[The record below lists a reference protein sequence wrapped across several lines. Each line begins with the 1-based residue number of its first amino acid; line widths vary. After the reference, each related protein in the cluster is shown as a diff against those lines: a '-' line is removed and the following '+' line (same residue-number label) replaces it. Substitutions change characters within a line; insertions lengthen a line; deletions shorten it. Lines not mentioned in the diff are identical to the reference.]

1 MDVLSRI
8 AQTKGP
14 DLFRMDGRVALV
26 TGAAGRLGR
35 SMACGLAEAG
45 AHVVLN
51 GRRPEALEDLAGS
64 LRRRGLAASALA
76 FDVTDAQAVDQAVRV
91 LGQQF
96 QRLDVLVN
104 NAYAGPAGSV
114 DHSRAEEFAR
124 AYDVAV
130 IASFRLMVSV
140 RHLLLQA
147 VARCGHASV
156 INIASMY
163 ATVSPDPSVYGDSGM
178 DNPPYY
184 GAAKG
189 ALLQLTRYMACHWAP
204 SGIRV
209 NAISPGPFPQPAVL
223 CRYPTFHRALCSR
236 TPAGR
241 VGMPDELKGAVLYLA
256 SDAASYVT
264 GINLPVDG
272 GWTAW

>member
-91 LGQQF
+91 LGSSF
-96 QRLDVLVN
+96 KGSTYWSTMRTPGRRVPWTV
-104 NAYAGPAGSV
+104 AGPRILPA
-114 DHSRAEEFAR
+114 H
-124 AYDVAV
+124 DVAV

-156 INIASMY
+156 INIAPCTLQS
-163 ATVSPDPSVYGDSGM
+163 ARIRRSTVT
-178 DNPPYY
+178 
-184 GAAKG
+184 AAWTIRPTT
-189 ALLQLTRYMACHWAP
+189 ALR
-204 SGIRV
+204 R
-209 NAISPGPFPQPAVL
+209 
-223 CRYPTFHRALCSR
+223 
-236 TPAGR
+236 
-241 VGMPDELKGAVLYLA
+241 ELYC
-256 SDAASYVT
+256 
-264 GINLPVDG
+264 N
-272 GWTAW
+272 